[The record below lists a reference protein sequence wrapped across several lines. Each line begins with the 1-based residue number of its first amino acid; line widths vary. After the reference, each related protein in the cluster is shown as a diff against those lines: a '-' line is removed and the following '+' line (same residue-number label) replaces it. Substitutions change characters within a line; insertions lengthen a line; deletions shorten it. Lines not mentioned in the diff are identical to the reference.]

1 MLSDLYGSIRYY
13 KSLKVLGELYRR
25 IDEKDFFS
33 QMRDNFQIAQNTR
46 NRQTLLQTLD
56 SYVDRQT
63 VGIQWDHHVD
73 FARNLREE

>member
-1 MLSDLYGSIRYY
+1 
-13 KSLKVLGELYRR
+13 
-25 IDEKDFFS
+25 
-33 QMRDNFQIAQNTR
+33 MRDNFQIAQNTR

-56 SYVDRQT
+56 SYVDRLT